1 MSQQSWLSGV
11 NSACLHYQ
19 ITQVYVWKRN
29 PGIWKTIESLSR
41 KVTEHTFSYRY
52 PDAKPG
58 EYTDTDM
65 CAGDTICFSFSFLSS
80 KYIYF
85 TSSLTAYYLKI
96 KHMEC
101 RLCIVRSY
109 HIYVKGNVST
119 PLEKKTH
126 FRHSNA
132 LYTNGYDASDR
143 VKTNHDEFS
152 IGKRWVTGHNSS
164 FYGG

>member
-1 MSQQSWLSGV
+1 MFALPNHTSL
-11 NSACLHYQ
+11 CLKKKSMNMKDYWKS
-19 ITQVYVWKRN
+19 ITKSDRAY
-29 PGIWKTIESLSR
+29 L
-41 KVTEHTFSYRY
+41 FYRY
-52 PDAKPG
+52 PDAKPR

-143 VKTNHDEFS
+143 VKTNYDEFS